1 MSLEENTWVEIE
13 YTGKYDDGKVF
24 DSNVGKEPLKFKIG
38 ARMVIPGFENTVK
51 EMSIDEEKEV
61 AITPDQGYGERNE
74 EVVELPKASFQDLSV
89 LEVGKELQMM
99 TNMGPLLVNVIEIS
113 DDKVKVKLNH
123 PLAGKTLHFKI
134 KLLAILSEEE
144 AAKEDEKLQEMIK
157 QAQEGLAHT
166 HDHPHNQDNQQDHN
180 HQ

>member
-1 MSLEENTWVEIE
+1 MSLKENTWVEIE

-38 ARMVIPGFENTVK
+38 AKMVIPGFENTVK

-61 AITPDQGYGERNE
+61 TITPNQGYGEKNE

-99 TNMGPLLVNVIEIS
+99 TNMGPLLVNVIEVS

-123 PLAGKTLHFKI
+123 PLAGKTLHFKM
-134 KLLAILSEEE
+134 KLLAILSDEE
-144 AAKEDEKLQEMIK
+144 ADKEDEKLQKMIK
-157 QAQEGLAHT
+157 QAQAGLAHSHN
-166 HDHPHNQDNQQDHN
+166 HDHPHNHDHL
-180 HQ
+180 

>member
-61 AITPDQGYGERNE
+61 VITPDQGYGKKNE
-74 EVVELPKASFQDLSV
+74 EVIELPKTSFQDLSV

-99 TNMGPLLVNVIEIS
+99 TNMGPLLVNVVEVG

-134 KLLAILSEEE
+134 KLLAILGEEE
-144 AAKEDEKLQEMIK
+144 SKKEDEKLQKMIK
-157 QAQEGLAHT
+157 QAQESLAHH
-166 HDHPHNQDNQQDHN
+166 HDHDHSHDHD